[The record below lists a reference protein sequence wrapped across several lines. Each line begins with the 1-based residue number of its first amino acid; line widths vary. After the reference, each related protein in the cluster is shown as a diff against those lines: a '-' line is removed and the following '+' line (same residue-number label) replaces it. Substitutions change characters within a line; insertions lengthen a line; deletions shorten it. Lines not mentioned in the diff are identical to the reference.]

1 MEIFD
6 AFYNFF
12 GFELLTEVSTFTD
25 LFNAILQVMT
35 GLFIVFFFLR
45 SLILLMLEIGNGR
58 SIIE

>member
-6 AFYNFF
+6 AFYDFF

>member
-6 AFYNFF
+6 AFYDFF

-25 LFNAILQVMT
+25 LFNAILQVLT

-45 SLILLMLEIGNGR
+45 SLILLMLEIGSGR

>member
-6 AFYNFF
+6 AFYDFF

-45 SLILLMLEIGNGR
+45 SLILLMLEIGSGR

>member
-6 AFYNFF
+6 AFYDFF

-25 LFNAILQVMT
+25 LFNAILQVIT